1 VIRRSSAALVAL
13 VLMLVGAVGLAGV
26 PSARAQQ
33 APDKSDVVIL
43 LDFSASILQDKANR
57 QRFATALDRIADR
70 VDAISPDLEAGD
82 GTLSLVQFAARARDY
97 PGCTDL
103 KTLGSP
109 RNVAKFADC
118 LRGVAGAYRKG
129 LDPNL
134 RQRIGVDTNYVA
146 AMESA
151 ARHLPKDSARPAAV
165 LLTDGK
171 HDVAGVP
178 VSRVRPARDRLFGDQ
193 SPFALLPVG
202 MGLKAGERGELKRG
216 LDALK
221 VIRDMPAC
229 VSGSTFDWPQTTF
242 NSAAS
247 AGNAV
252 ALALQNVTC
261 TFTVAPTPT
270 PPPTPTPTPVP
281 LPGQVRNIA
290 VVAGNGEIRL
300 TWQAP
305 VAGPVDVV
313 DYVARCRTGEGDW
326 IESTEGTSTTT
337 NAAITGVD
345 NGAPYECQVAAIGSA
360 SPEGRFTEASVT
372 VTPIGRPSAPDKPTG
387 SVFGGGVRVAVGASP
402 APGVAEYR
410 YECSSDGGATWPVT
424 VTSHATDTSAEVT
437 GLANGTEY
445 VCRAF
450 ATNASGVSDA
460 SAVSDALRPCGSA
473 IECTPIIM
481 PVLIAAGA
489 VLGLVLLILLFA
501 LYRGR
506 PRDYVVAVV
515 DVVHTR
521 NLGHGSAFA
530 IAVKPEGIDKVRG
543 GRSDVRIQY
552 LGKERFRVFD
562 RGDRKQEA
570 TAGIPLRV
578 VDGRGTSHELVL
590 WAFATPSAAAAEAS
604 RR

>member
-26 PSARAQQ
+26 PAARAQQ
-33 APDKSDVVIL
+33 VPDKSDVVIL

-57 QRFATALDRIADR
+57 QRFAAALDRIADR

-82 GTLSLVQFAARARDY
+82 GTLSLVQFASRARDY
-97 PGCTDL
+97 PGCTEL

-109 RNVAKFADC
+109 QNVGKFADC
-118 LRGVAGAYRKG
+118 LRGVASAYRKG

-134 RQRIGVDTNYVA
+134 RQRIGIDTNYVA
-146 AMESA
+146 AMEA
-151 ARHLPKDSARPAAV
+151 ASRHLPNDSVRPAAV

-202 MGLKAGERGELKRG
+202 MGLKAGERADLKRG
-216 LDALK
+216 LDGLK

-242 NSAAS
+242 SSAAA

-281 LPGQVRNIA
+281 MPGQVRNIA
-290 VVAGNGEIRL
+290 VVAGDGEIKL

-305 VAGPVDVV
+305 VAGPVEVV
-313 DYVARCRTGEGDW
+313 DYLARCRTGEGDW

-337 NAAITGVD
+337 NATITGVD

-360 SPEGRFTEASVT
+360 SPEGRFAQASVT
-372 VTPIGRPSAPDKPTG
+372 VTPLGPPSPPDKPTG
-387 SVFGGGVRVAVGASP
+387 SVFDSGVRIAVGPSA

-410 YECSSDGGATWPVT
+410 YECSNDGGATWPVSA
-424 VTSHATDTSAEVT
+424 TSHATDTSAELT

-473 IECTPIIM
+473 IECTPIIT
-481 PVLIAAGA
+481 PILIAVGA
-489 VLGLVLLILLFA
+489 VLGLILLGLVFG
-501 LYRGR
+501 LYRSR
-506 PRDYVVAVV
+506 PKDYVVAVV

-521 NLGHGSAFA
+521 NLGHGSSFS
-530 IAVKPEGIDKVRG
+530 IAVKPDGIDKARS
-543 GRSDVRIQY
+543 GRADIRIQY